1 MTQFPFIATC
11 ELLSNFLSVT
21 EEVLQENSR
30 KDVAANKIIFFII
43 IEVFKLNSYKD
54 TILLK
59 DSIYK
64 CKYFF
69 FKIHSSANLSP
80 CLQLVFYLK
89 AFLQIVK
96 PFKILNMTTGKINV
110 SVENIFPLIKKF
122 LYSDHEIFLRELI
135 SNGTDATLKLKHLTN
150 IGEAKVEYGNPII
163 EVKIDKEG
171 KKLHIIDQGIG
182 MTADEV
188 EKYINQLA
196 FSGAEEFL
204 EKYKDSAKD
213 SGIIGHFGLG
223 FYSAFMVASKVEII
237 TKSYKDEPAA
247 HWTCD
252 GSPEFSLEPADK
264 TTRGTEIILHI
275 AEDSLEFLEDFK
287 IKELLNKYNKFMPIP
302 IKFGTKTNTL
312 PKPEDAPEDY
322 TPETV
327 ETDNII
333 NNPNPAWTKQPADLT
348 EEDYKTFYH
357 ELYPMQFEEPLFNI
371 HLNVDY
377 PFNLTGI
384 LYFPKLGSDM
394 QIQKDRIQ
402 LYQNQVFVTD
412 NVEGI
417 VPEFLTMLKGVI
429 DSPDIPLNVSR
440 SGLQADAAVK
450 KISNY
455 ITRKV
460 ADKLKSLFSENRED
474 FEQKWNDIKIVLEY
488 GMLSEDKFYEKAG
501 AFVLY
506 PTVEDKYY
514 TLEELKEALKEKQT
528 DKDGKLVVLY
538 AGNKEAQHSYIEIAK
553 EKGYEV
559 LLLDSPIISHL
570 IQKLE
575 SDNKDL
581 TFVRV
586 DSDHIDNL
594 IKKEETTISKLSEEE
609 QNSLKTVVETVV
621 PKQTYTVQLEALDSQ
636 AAPFI
641 ITQPEFMRRM
651 KEMSQT
657 GGGGMFGMGNMPE
670 MYNLVV
676 NTNSPLASTILNTE
690 DKTNQEHLVK
700 QALDLAKLSQN
711 LLKGEALTTFVKRS
725 FEMIK

>member
-1 MTQFPFIATC
+1 
-11 ELLSNFLSVT
+11 
-21 EEVLQENSR
+21 
-30 KDVAANKIIFFII
+30 
-43 IEVFKLNSYKD
+43 
-54 TILLK
+54 
-59 DSIYK
+59 
-64 CKYFF
+64 
-69 FKIHSSANLSP
+69 
-80 CLQLVFYLK
+80 
-89 AFLQIVK
+89 
-96 PFKILNMTTGKINV
+96 MTTGKINV

-135 SNGTDATLKLKHLTN
+135 SNGTDATLKLKHLTS

-163 EVKIDKEG
+163 EVKIDKEA
-171 KKLHIIDQGIG
+171 KKIHIIDQGLG
-182 MTADEV
+182 MTASEV
-188 EKYINQLA
+188 EKYINQVA

-204 EKYKDSAKD
+204 DKYKDSAKD
-213 SGIIGHFGLG
+213 AGIIGHFGLG
-223 FYSAFMVASKVEII
+223 FYSAFMVAEKVEII

-252 GSPEFSLEPADK
+252 GSPEFTLNSADK

-275 AEDSLEFLEDFK
+275 AEDSLEFLDDSK
-287 IKELLNKYNKFMPIP
+287 IAGLLNKYNKFMPIP
-302 IKFGTKTNTL
+302 IKFGTRTETL
-312 PKPEDAPEDY
+312 PKPEEAPEDY
-322 TPETV
+322 VNETV

-333 NNPNPAWTKQPADLT
+333 NNPNPAWTKQPTDLT
-348 EEDYKTFYH
+348 DADYKSFYR
-357 ELYPMQFEEPLFNI
+357 EMYPMQFEEPLFHI

-384 LYFPKLGSDM
+384 LYFPKLGSDL
-394 QIQKDRIQ
+394 QIQKDKIQ
-402 LYQNQVFVTD
+402 LYQNQVYVTD

-417 VPEFLTMLKGVI
+417 VPEFLMMLRGVV

-440 SGLQADAAVK
+440 SGLQADGAVK

-460 ADKLKSLFSENRED
+460 ADKLKALFTENRED

-488 GMLSEDKFYEKAG
+488 GMLSEEKFYEKAG

-506 PTVEDKYY
+506 PTVDDTYF
-514 TLEELKEALKEKQT
+514 TLEEIKEKLKENQT
-528 DKDGKLVVLY
+528 NKDGKLVVLY

-553 EKGYEV
+553 DKGYEV

-570 IQKLE
+570 IQKIE
-575 SDNKDL
+575 GDNQDL

-594 IKKEETTISKLSEEE
+594 IKKEETAISKLSDEEKE
-609 QNSLKTVVETVV
+609 ILKTSLEAFI
-621 PKQTYTVQLEALDSQ
+621 PKAYSVQLEALDSN

-651 KEMSQT
+651 KEMSQS
-657 GGGGMFGMGNMPE
+657 GGGSMFGMNHMPE

-676 NTNSPLASTILNTE
+676 NTKSDLATSILNNK
-690 DKTNQEHLVK
+690 DKSAQENLVK

-711 LLKGEALTTFVKRS
+711 LLKGEELTAFVKRS
-725 FEMIK
+725 FELIK